1 MVDLMW
7 EIWFTIN
14 GLWVSLG
21 GPGSTLWNRMHD
33 GGRGLYM
40 KKGRRSLGSEQW
52 GYGWGR
58 HEAVPLTRWEHASSP
73 EVGIYVDLLRFRC
86 RWTCTL
92 MVTLIDLGF
101 M

>member
-40 KKGRRSLGSEQW
+40 KKGRWSLGSEQW
-52 GYGWGR
+52 GYGWSR
-58 HEAVPLTRWEHASSP
+58 HKAVRLTRREHTRSP
-73 EVGIYVDLLRFRC
+73 EVGIYVDLLRFRR